1 MDSIHSHKY
10 IKCWP
15 HTHTHTLE
23 HTLGYKRACIQKQ
36 TQHTRARSPMRVLVS
51 SHNEC
56 STHAQHQPPSY
67 HQSAK
72 QSNSKRINTAE
83 TVEYALSK
91 GTATEIGTSNY
102 SAKSNCRYACK
113 INNNNNHNNNAKKY
127 SVSSSSGISA
137 DSDAKNMSGAE
148 NCRDRLGFWG
158 HDSEVAG
165 AVSGL
170 ERLRLPRYNK
180 VKEITTE
187 KQNKN
192 SNSNTR
198 IRVRFGQ

>member
-1 MDSIHSHKY
+1 MHTANTRMDTNTQTHTRL
-10 IKCWP
+10 
-15 HTHTHTLE
+15 HTHCVH
-23 HTLGYKRACIQKQ
+23 
-36 TQHTRARSPMRVLVS
+36 VS

-67 HQSAK
+67 QSAK

-91 GTATEIGTSNY
+91 GTATKNGTSNY
-102 SAKSNCRYACK
+102 SANSNCRYACK
-113 INNNNNHNNNAKKY
+113 NNNNNNNVKKY
-127 SVSSSSGISA
+127 LVSSSSGKSA
-137 DSDAKNMSGAE
+137 DLDAKNMSGVQ

-170 ERLRLPRYNK
+170 ERLRLTRYNK
-180 VKEITTE
+180 VKE
-187 KQNKN
+187 KYN
-192 SNSNTR
+192 
-198 IRVRFGQ
+198 